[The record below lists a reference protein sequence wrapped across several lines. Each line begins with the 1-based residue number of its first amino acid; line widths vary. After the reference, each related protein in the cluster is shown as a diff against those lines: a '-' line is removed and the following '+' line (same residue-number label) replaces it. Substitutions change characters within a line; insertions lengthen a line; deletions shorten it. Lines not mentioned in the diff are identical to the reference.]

1 MNSWIRIN
9 IIVEGQTEETFVN
22 KILAE
27 FFATQNRV
35 LSCSKVTLG
44 SSKGGFSKTNGYK
57 NPREDILRWLQQD
70 KTAFVTT
77 MFDFYGLPND
87 FPGKSDL
94 KQNMTNLEKVKLLE
108 TALEQ
113 DINNDRFI
121 PYIQLHEYEALLF
134 SDIEKL
140 DGILTGQGS
149 QKPQLDKLKKILASV
164 DSPEDINDSILTAP
178 SKRLEQIY
186 SKVYQKRTAGPI
198 AAKAIGLNTIRA
210 KCRHFSD
217 WLSKLESIN
226 IPTTE
231 L

>member
-27 FFATQNRV
+27 YFATRNRV

-87 FPGKSDL
+87 FPGKPDL
-94 KQNMTNLEKVKLLE
+94 NKNMTNLEKVKHLE

-134 SDIEKL
+134 SDI
-140 DGILTGQGS
+140 
-149 QKPQLDKLKKILASV
+149 
-164 DSPEDINDSILTAP
+164 
-178 SKRLEQIY
+178 
-186 SKVYQKRTAGPI
+186 
-198 AAKAIGLNTIRA
+198 
-210 KCRHFSD
+210 
-217 WLSKLESIN
+217 
-226 IPTTE
+226 
-231 L
+231 